1 MGSQDR
7 EWHRN
12 RDSCEVLMSR
22 YYLIPCFLSLL
33 FMVGC
38 LISQNPDGVLVNL
51 NAINMKPA
59 SPGHLLGTDSMG
71 RDVFTIAALGARTSL
86 SIGFAAALLAV
97 SFGTVWGAL
106 GAMSGRIVG
115 SLMMR
120 VVDSMLSVPSL
131 ILLLAFSA
139 LINRPEFINH
149 LPNFVEKLLGI
160 SNYSLGLL
168 PVVSVV
174 SVIAATSW
182 LEAARITYSRIS
194 VIRNEEY
201 IEAAR
206 SLGLGTFEILRRHLI
221 PNARGLVLI
230 QATLLV
236 SDAIVMEAGLSFLG
250 LGLGPST
257 PSWGSMLRQAEADI
271 YFGNWW
277 APLVPAILISLTVL
291 SVNMLGEKALA
302 APNASSRGT

>member
-1 MGSQDR
+1 MY
-7 EWHRN
+7 
-12 RDSCEVLMSR
+12 R
-22 YYLIPCFLSLL
+22 YFLIPIFLGLL
-33 FMVGC
+33 FIVGC
-38 LISQNPDGVLVNL
+38 LVSQSPDRLLVDL
-51 NAINMKPA
+51 NAINLKPA
-59 SPGHLLGTDSMG
+59 SPGHFLGTDSMG
-71 RDVFTIAALGARTSL
+71 RDVFIIAALGARTSL

-106 GAMSGRIVG
+106 GAMAGRVVG

-120 VVDSMLSVPSL
+120 VVDAMLSVPSL
-131 ILLLAFSA
+131 ILLLALSA
-139 LINRPEFINH
+139 LINRPEFTDH
-149 LPNFVEKLLGI
+149 LPTFVEKLLGI

-182 LEAARITYSRIS
+182 LEAARIAYSRIS
-194 VIRNEEY
+194 AIRNEEY

-206 SLGLGTFEILRRHLI
+206 SLGLGTFAILRRHLI

-271 YFGNWW
+271 FFGNWW
-277 APLVPAILISLTVL
+277 APLVPATLISLTVL
-291 SVNMLGEKALA
+291 SVNMLGEKALDTA
-302 APNASSRGT
+302 NSSSSHT

>member
-1 MGSQDR
+1 MY
-7 EWHRN
+7 
-12 RDSCEVLMSR
+12 R
-22 YYLIPCFLSLL
+22 YFLIPIFLALL
-33 FMVGC
+33 FIVGC
-38 LISQNPDGVLVNL
+38 LISQSPDGLLVNL
-51 NAINMKPA
+51 DAINLKPA

-71 RDVFTIAALGARTSL
+71 RDVFTIAALGSRTSL

-106 GAMSGRIVG
+106 GAMAGRVVG

-120 VVDSMLSVPSL
+120 LVDAMLSVPSL

-139 LINRPEFINH
+139 LINRPEFTDH
-149 LPNFVEKLLGI
+149 LPTFVEKLLGV

-182 LEAARITYSRIS
+182 LEAARIAYSRIS
-194 VIRNEEY
+194 AIRNEEY

-206 SLGLGTFEILRRHLI
+206 SLGLGTFAILRRHLI
-221 PNARGLVLI
+221 PNARGLIFI

-257 PSWGSMLRQAEADI
+257 PSWGSMLRQTEADI
-271 YFGNWW
+271 FFGNWW

-291 SVNMLGEKALA
+291 SVNMLGEKAMNTA
-302 APNASSRGT
+302 NSSSRQT